1 MLKCSAFPLLL
12 KRKEIAV
19 IGYCK
24 KTFEEEA
31 REIDAAG
38 SLIVMELNISYFQPS
53 NQKVTNVEDSLKN
66 YMVMLLKLTCVRHH
80 KIDKVNKS
88 CYILCECRMMR
99 AGSRNSPS
107 HPLPNPLPLMYLTM

>member
-1 MLKCSAFPLLL
+1 MEPLNMNMSANAFIWQLSVSMLKCSAFPLLL

-53 NQKVTNVEDSLKN
+53 NQKVTNVEDS
-66 YMVMLLKLTCVRHH
+66 
-80 KIDKVNKS
+80 
-88 CYILCECRMMR
+88 
-99 AGSRNSPS
+99 
-107 HPLPNPLPLMYLTM
+107 